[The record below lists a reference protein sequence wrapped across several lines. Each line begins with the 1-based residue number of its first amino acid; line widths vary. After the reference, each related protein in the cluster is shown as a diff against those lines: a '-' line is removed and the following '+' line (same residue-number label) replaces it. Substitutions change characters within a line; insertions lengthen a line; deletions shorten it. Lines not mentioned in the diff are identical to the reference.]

1 MEIKMGIINAKLS
14 DDLEK
19 QFRNEVF
26 NRFGMRKGNLNKAIN
41 EAIIDWIKKNKKIDE
56 VK

>member
-1 MEIKMGIINAKLS
+1 MGIINAKLS